1 MGTLDF
7 ATGLLLIATVL
18 SICYLVLIRPQR
30 TRFLK
35 LQKLT
40 SNLVPGDQIVTA
52 GGILGTVVRNVDPNT
67 VATSTNPV
75 AKSNV
80 PMSAFQVCQ
89 LDECQ
94 ISGMVGLHRSGLG
107 P

>member
-7 ATGLLLIATVL
+7 ATGLVLVATVL

-52 GGILGTVVRNVDPNT
+52 GGILGTVVRDVDPDTIAVN
-67 VATSTNPV
+67 VAR
-75 AKSNV
+75 NV
-80 PMSAFQVCQ
+80 EVSVRRSLINDVISA
-89 LDECQ
+89 
-94 ISGMVGLHRSGLG
+94 R
-107 P
+107 

>member
-67 VATSTNPV
+67 VAVNVAHNVEVSVRRNLINDVIST
-75 AKSNV
+75 
-80 PMSAFQVCQ
+80 
-89 LDECQ
+89 
-94 ISGMVGLHRSGLG
+94 R
-107 P
+107 

>member
-52 GGILGTVVRNVDPNT
+52 GGILGTVVRNVDPHT
-67 VATSTNPV
+67 VAVNVAHNVEVSVRRNLINDVIST
-75 AKSNV
+75 
-80 PMSAFQVCQ
+80 
-89 LDECQ
+89 
-94 ISGMVGLHRSGLG
+94 R
-107 P
+107 

>member
-30 TRFLK
+30 MRFLK

-67 VATSTNPV
+67 VAVNVAHNVEVSVRRNLINDVIST
-75 AKSNV
+75 
-80 PMSAFQVCQ
+80 
-89 LDECQ
+89 
-94 ISGMVGLHRSGLG
+94 R
-107 P
+107 

>member
-67 VATSTNPV
+67 VEVNVAHNVEVSVRRNLINDVIST
-75 AKSNV
+75 
-80 PMSAFQVCQ
+80 
-89 LDECQ
+89 
-94 ISGMVGLHRSGLG
+94 R
-107 P
+107 

>member
-30 TRFLK
+30 IRFLK

-67 VATSTNPV
+67 VAVNVAHNVEVSVRRNLINDVIST
-75 AKSNV
+75 
-80 PMSAFQVCQ
+80 
-89 LDECQ
+89 
-94 ISGMVGLHRSGLG
+94 R
-107 P
+107 